1 MHIPAESIQVLT
13 ATRKG
18 DTGTA
23 ALNRA
28 LQAALNPA
36 GAGRREKRFGDL
48 VFREGDRVMQTR
60 NDYDVLW
67 EREDGTAGAGIFNG
81 DVGKILQIDPSGE
94 LISIAFDDRVATYTA
109 DMLAELDM
117 AYAMTVHKAQGSEYR
132 AVIFVSA
139 PAAPGLMVRGVL
151 YTAITR
157 ARELLIL
164 VGDDVSLGKM
174 AAHAPLQRSALAAR
188 ERRDGMSLPEKLL
201 DLFFPP
207 QCAFCRRTGVHGVCA
222 DCERTLPY
230 AKVQLCEGAGFGR
243 CASPLLYEDAVRE
256 SLLRFKFHG
265 AQSAAEGYGE
275 LLARCAAEELG
286 GQFDTVTWVPVSKK
300 REHERGYDQA
310 YLLAK
315 ETARHWGIEPVRLLR
330 KTRNNAAQS
339 GLSSA
344 AERRGNVLGVYTA
357 ENIDKIR
364 GAKILLIDDILTT
377 GATLGECV
385 RVLREAGAADVV
397 CATLARA
404 VTEKE
409 KDGARR
415 GTPV

>member
-1 MHIPAESIQVLT
+1 
-13 ATRKG
+13 
-18 DTGTA
+18 
-23 ALNRA
+23 
-28 LQAALNPA
+28 
-36 GAGRREKRFGDL
+36 
-48 VFREGDRVMQTR
+48 
-60 NDYDVLW
+60 
-67 EREDGTAGAGIFNG
+67 
-81 DVGKILQIDPSGE
+81 
-94 LISIAFDDRVATYTA
+94 
-109 DMLAELDM
+109 
-117 AYAMTVHKAQGSEYR
+117 
-132 AVIFVSA
+132 
-139 PAAPGLMVRGVL
+139 
-151 YTAITR
+151 
-157 ARELLIL
+157 
-164 VGDDVSLGKM
+164 
-174 AAHAPLQRSALAAR
+174 
-188 ERRDGMSLPEKLL
+188 MSLKEKLL

-207 QCAFCRRTGVHGVCA
+207 RCAFCRRTGVHGVCA

-315 ETARHWGIEPVRLLR
+315 ETARHWGIEPVR
-330 KTRNNAAQS
+330 A
-339 GLSSA
+339 A
-344 AERRGNVLGVYTA
+344 AENEKQRRAVRAVLRRRAAGQCAGRVRGGNT
-357 ENIDKIR
+357 DRIR

-385 RVLREAGAADVV
+385 RVLREAGAAVVV

>member
-1 MHIPAESIQVLT
+1 
-13 ATRKG
+13 
-18 DTGTA
+18 
-23 ALNRA
+23 
-28 LQAALNPA
+28 
-36 GAGRREKRFGDL
+36 
-48 VFREGDRVMQTR
+48 
-60 NDYDVLW
+60 
-67 EREDGTAGAGIFNG
+67 
-81 DVGKILQIDPSGE
+81 
-94 LISIAFDDRVATYTA
+94 
-109 DMLAELDM
+109 
-117 AYAMTVHKAQGSEYR
+117 
-132 AVIFVSA
+132 
-139 PAAPGLMVRGVL
+139 
-151 YTAITR
+151 
-157 ARELLIL
+157 
-164 VGDDVSLGKM
+164 
-174 AAHAPLQRSALAAR
+174 
-188 ERRDGMSLPEKLL
+188 MSLKEKLL

-207 QCAFCRRTGVHGVCA
+207 RCAFCRRTGVHGVCA

-230 AKVQLCEGAGFGR
+230 AKVQLCEGAGFGS

-310 YLLAK
+310 YLL
-315 ETARHWGIEPVRLLR
+315 
-330 KTRNNAAQS
+330 
-339 GLSSA
+339 SSA
-344 AERRGNVLGVYTA
+344 AERRGNVLGVYEA
-357 ENIDKIR
+357 ENTDRIR

>member
-1 MHIPAESIQVLT
+1 
-13 ATRKG
+13 
-18 DTGTA
+18 
-23 ALNRA
+23 
-28 LQAALNPA
+28 
-36 GAGRREKRFGDL
+36 
-48 VFREGDRVMQTR
+48 
-60 NDYDVLW
+60 
-67 EREDGTAGAGIFNG
+67 
-81 DVGKILQIDPSGE
+81 
-94 LISIAFDDRVATYTA
+94 
-109 DMLAELDM
+109 
-117 AYAMTVHKAQGSEYR
+117 
-132 AVIFVSA
+132 
-139 PAAPGLMVRGVL
+139 
-151 YTAITR
+151 
-157 ARELLIL
+157 
-164 VGDDVSLGKM
+164 
-174 AAHAPLQRSALAAR
+174 
-188 ERRDGMSLPEKLL
+188 MSLKEKLL

-207 QCAFCRRTGVHGVCA
+207 RCAFCRRTGVHGVCA
-222 DCERTLPY
+222 DCERTLPP
-230 AKVQLCEGAGFGR
+230 ATGQLCVGAGLGW
-243 CASPLLYEDAVRE
+243 CASPRLYAVGGRE
-256 SLLRFKFHG
+256 RLLRFKFHG

-344 AERRGNVLGVYTA
+344 AERRGNVLGVYEA
-357 ENIDKIR
+357 ENTDRIR